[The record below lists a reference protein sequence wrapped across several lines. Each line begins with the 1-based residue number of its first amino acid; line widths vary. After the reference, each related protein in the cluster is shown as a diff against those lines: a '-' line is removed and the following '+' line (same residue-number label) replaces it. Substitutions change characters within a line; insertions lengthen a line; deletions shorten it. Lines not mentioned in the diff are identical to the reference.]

1 MTHIALVDRVAHLE
15 VGGQDSTLDH
25 RLDGVGVGGGDG
37 AVSAVAVDDV
47 PLFGSRLDIW
57 ELAAAGFALF
67 FGTSTA
73 AATAAAQTTAMMG
86 FQCFLI
92 KGFTPAGAGWA
103 EAVSR
108 PMRYSG
114 STLSCGF
121 FFDSMVICPS

>member
-1 MTHIALVDRVAHLE
+1 MFRFSGLV
-15 VGGQDSTLDH
+15 STYW
-25 RLDGVGVGGGDG
+25 
-37 AVSAVAVDDV
+37 A
-47 PLFGSRLDIW
+47 
-57 ELAAAGFALF
+57 LAAAGFALF

-73 AATAAAQTTAMMG
+73 AATAAAQMAAVMG

-103 EAVSR
+103 EAVSK
-108 PMRYSG
+108 PTRYSG